1 MSKRRT
7 HYGKS
12 PTFVQKYNFDENLKN
27 PLNFCTKIPKMDE
40 SLKNSK
46 LTF

>member
-12 PTFVQKYNFDENLKN
+12 PIFVQKYNFDEYLKKSFEI
-27 PLNFCTKIPKMDE
+27 LNFQNVDNFGPKIQIY
-40 SLKNSK
+40 
-46 LTF
+46 F

>member
-12 PTFVQKYNFDENLKN
+12 PIFVQKYNFDENLK
-27 PLNFCTKIPKMDE
+27 NFCTKIPKMDE